1 MSKYLL
7 VEAALVLLSIVLSV
21 AFAAVQSQLLL
32 LLAFLSFCAS
42 FIYYL
47 VKFRCPHCGR
57 VLFFRNIFDLID
69 ADYCPYCGDY
79 LDI

>member
-47 VKFRCPHCGR
+47 VKFRRYYLVKFRCSHCGR
-57 VLFFRNIFDLID
+57 VLFSATFLI
-69 ADYCPYCGDY
+69 
-79 LDI
+79 

>member
-47 VKFRCPHCGR
+47 VKFRCPHLLC
-57 VLFFRNIFDLID
+57 
-69 ADYCPYCGDY
+69 ADKTV
-79 LDI
+79 I